1 MKIILKT
8 IVPGGHRDVMK
19 AFDRK
24 LFEAL
29 KPKGAKMEIV
39 RFTGSKKGDEV
50 HLRFLF
56 PFRMEWVSKITDDH
70 MDDHAAWFVDEGVV
84 LPPGLKS
91 WNHRHIVEKI
101 DADRSMIIDDM
112 TYQGSNFL
120 IGLLLYPALYLAFYP
135 RKARYRAYF
144 THLHQQFRMHD
155 GRE

>member
-1 MKIILKT
+1 MKIILNT
-8 IVPGGHRDVMK
+8 EVPGNHRDVME
-19 AFDRK
+19 AFDRE

-56 PFRMEWVSKITDDH
+56 PFRMEWISKITDDH
-70 MDDHAAWFVDEGVV
+70 LDDKIAWFVDEGVV

-91 WNHRHIVEKI
+91 WKHRHIVKRI
-101 DADRSMIIDDM
+101 DDRRSMIIDDM

-135 RKARYRAYF
+135 RKARYRTYF
-144 THLHQQFRMHD
+144 TRLHKQRQQNE
-155 GRE
+155 RE